1 MKVFFLV
8 LMIIFS
14 MTALFSETL
23 IPLDPEHQLS
33 FLTDKDDLRL
43 ELFPEYPVLL
53 QVKLMKDDQEAM
65 YLEITYK
72 EADEY
77 KVIKVPQTQEQID
90 QLRLKIAQ
98 YYDKTSKNQNGINE
112 RAFEDGKFSLLAGY
126 SVLSLGYY
134 SLSLPMMD
142 SILDDN
148 IVALY
153 ATTNMLIVGGI
164 MINTRYKK
172 IHYQDANFSV
182 NMATRGIGHGNML
195 YYLITDNKN
204 YQKSMIYSSL
214 ISGAEGAIAYNL
226 SENGKL
232 SLSQVNAIPL
242 YHDVDWGNTASLL
255 LMFNAYEKWNT
266 DIKLGIGLFSSVSG
280 ISTGLRAGKKIDFT
294 KGDATN
300 ARTNYL
306 LGASVGLSASKLLNA
321 NKTFTGLLLLLSS
334 NAGLTYG
341 ENIAKKYQLS
351 RSDGFTNSLAAV
363 TGALL
368 GWGLSSK
375 EKSDTQIVY
384 ATVGANLAYHIFSNT
399 YGISDSKKVK
409 TSFDFETGLNPF
421 ALNSDQPVLNLS
433 LRF

>member
-1 MKVFFLV
+1 MKNFWLL
-8 LMIIFS
+8 LM
-14 MTALFSETL
+14 ALFSISLLFADTI
-23 IPLDPEHQLS
+23 IPLDPQHQITFLS
-33 FLTDKDDLRL
+33 EKDEIRLT
-43 ELFPEYPVLL
+43 LFPEYPMLL
-53 QVKLMKDDQEAM
+53 QVKLLQDVQDSL

-72 EADEY
+72 ENEEY

-90 QLRLKIAQ
+90 QLRERIAQ
-98 YYDKTSKNQNGINE
+98 YYVQKNINHSGINE

-148 IVALY
+148 ILAVY
-153 ATTNMLIVGGI
+153 TTTNMLIVGGI
-164 MINTRYKK
+164 LINTRYKK

-195 YYLITDNKN
+195 YYLISDNEH
-204 YQKSMIYSSL
+204 YQKSMIYTSL
-214 ISGAEGAIAYNL
+214 VSGAEGVIAYNL
-226 SENGKL
+226 SENGSL
-232 SLSQVNAIPL
+232 STSQVNAIPL

-255 LMFNAYEKWNT
+255 LMFNAYDKWNT
-266 DIKLGIGLFSSVSG
+266 DIKLGIGLLSSVGG
-280 ISTGLRAGKKIDFT
+280 INTGMRAGKKIEFT

-306 LGASVGLSASKLLNA
+306 LGASIGYSASKLLNA

-341 ENIAKKYQLS
+341 EQVAKKYQLS

-368 GWGLSSK
+368 GWGLSSN
-375 EKSDTQIVY
+375 EKSKTQIVCM
-384 ATVGANLAYHIFSNT
+384 TLGANITYHIFSNT
-399 YGISDSKKVK
+399 YGMPKEKETK
-409 TSFDFETGLNPF
+409 TALDFEPSLNPF
-421 ALNSDQPVLNLS
+421 AVNSKQPVLNFS
-433 LRF
+433 VRF